1 MVITILTVFIMLNV
15 VLKLSFWKLWQ
26 QALFAAVCFLF
37 VWLATDFA
45 SEQSQVT
52 LQTMLSNP
60 KVLGNITVLLTV
72 ETAVCMAYC
81 FTSLRTLF
89 KGKESR
95 WHKVLQWYP
104 NLLIFPALFY
114 VLTQAIFYYTGVSF
128 EHIAFWIGASVVVFI
143 ILGSWGLQKLLPEKD
158 LRLELHFLVSL
169 LITLLGLIGT
179 ANGQI
184 LYVPKSEP
192 INLKVLGGIFTF
204 FIALFG
210 IGFGFSKLYWFLRQ
224 RKQKN

>member
-1 MVITILTVFIMLNV
+1 MVIAILTVFIMLNV

-26 QALFAAVCFLF
+26 QAVFAGICFLF
-37 VWLATDFA
+37 VWFATDFA
-45 SEQSQVT
+45 SEQSQPT
-52 LQTMLSNP
+52 LEAMLSDP
-60 KVLGNITVLLTV
+60 KVLSNITVLLTI

-81 FTSLRTLF
+81 FTSLRALF

-95 WHKVLQWYP
+95 WYRILQWYP
-104 NLLIFPALFY
+104 NLLVFPALFY

-128 EHIAFWIGASVVVFI
+128 EHIALWIGAGVLVFI
-143 ILGSWGLQKLLPEKD
+143 VLGAWGLQKLLPEKD

-184 LYVPKSEP
+184 LYVPQSEP
-192 INLKVLGGIFTF
+192 IDVKVLGSIFLF

-210 IGFGFSKLYWFLRQ
+210 IGFGFSKLYWFLHQ

>member
-1 MVITILTVFIMLNV
+1 MVIAILTVFIMLNV

-26 QALFAAVCFLF
+26 QALFATVCFLF

-52 LQTMLSNP
+52 LQTMLSDP

-143 ILGSWGLQKLLPEKD
+143 ILGSLGLQKLLPEKD

-184 LYVPKSEP
+184 LYVPQSEP

>member
-1 MVITILTVFIMLNV
+1 MVIAILTVFIMLNV

-52 LQTMLSNP
+52 LQTMLSDP

-128 EHIAFWIGASVVVFI
+128 ER
-143 ILGSWGLQKLLPEKD
+143 GSFHYIRFFGSSKALTRERPA
-158 LRLELHFLVSL
+158 LR
-169 LITLLGLIGT
+169 ITL
-179 ANGQI
+179 
-184 LYVPKSEP
+184 
-192 INLKVLGGIFTF
+192 
-204 FIALFG
+204 FG
-210 IGFGFSKLYWFLRQ
+210 EFAYHSLRTY
-224 RKQKN
+224 RYC

>member
-1 MVITILTVFIMLNV
+1 MVIAILTVFIMLNV

-26 QALFAAVCFLF
+26 HVLFAAVCFLF

-95 WHKVLQWYP
+95 WHKVLLWYP

-128 EHIAFWIGASVVVFI
+128 EHIAFWIGASVIVFI
-143 ILGSWGLQKLLPEKD
+143 ILGSLGLQKLLPEKD

-184 LYVPKSEP
+184 LYVPQSEP

>member
-1 MVITILTVFIMLNV
+1 MVIAILTVFIMLNV

-26 QALFAAVCFLF
+26 HVLFAAVCFLF

-52 LQTMLSNP
+52 LQTMLSDP

-89 KGKESR
+89 KGKESP

-143 ILGSWGLQKLLPEKD
+143 ILGPLGLQKLLPEKD

-184 LYVPKSEP
+184 LYVPQSEP

>member
-1 MVITILTVFIMLNV
+1 MVIAILTVFIMLNV

-26 QALFAAVCFLF
+26 HVLFAAVCFLL
-37 VWLATDFA
+37 VGLATDVA

-95 WHKVLQWYP
+95 WHKVLLWYP

-128 EHIAFWIGASVVVFI
+128 EHIAFWIGASVIVFI
-143 ILGSWGLQKLLPEKD
+143 ILGSLGLQKLLPEKD

-184 LYVPKSEP
+184 LYVPQSEP

>member
-1 MVITILTVFIMLNV
+1 MVIAILTVFIMLNV

-26 QALFAAVCFLF
+26 HTLFAAVCFLF

-52 LQTMLSNP
+52 LQTMLSDP

-95 WHKVLQWYP
+95 WHKVLLWYP

-143 ILGSWGLQKLLPEKD
+143 ILGSLGLQKLLPEKD

-184 LYVPKSEP
+184 LYVPQSEP

>member
-1 MVITILTVFIMLNV
+1 
-15 VLKLSFWKLWQ
+15 
-26 QALFAAVCFLF
+26 
-37 VWLATDFA
+37 
-45 SEQSQVT
+45 
-52 LQTMLSNP
+52 MLSDP

-143 ILGSWGLQKLLPEKD
+143 ILGALGLQKLLPEKD

-184 LYVPKSEP
+184 LYVPQSEP